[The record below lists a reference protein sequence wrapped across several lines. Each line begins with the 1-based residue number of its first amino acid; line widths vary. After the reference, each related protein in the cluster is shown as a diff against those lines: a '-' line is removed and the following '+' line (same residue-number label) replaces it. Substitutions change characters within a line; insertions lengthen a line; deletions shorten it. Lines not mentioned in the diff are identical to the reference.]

1 MKKSDVLD
9 RVYKSDL
16 PSRAKQIMFYLIN
29 RANAEGTCFPS
40 NKTIASDCG
49 ISTRTVQRTMK
60 VLLEKGFIKRDS
72 RFREQGGQ
80 TSNLYT
86 LQLEWDDNKNDK
98 KEVEAKEN
106 TTAEEV
112 NNSVKEIQP
121 QEEEI
126 EEITFSDYQQE
137 EGVSETEGKIGD
149 EDLSSLST
157 KENHVGEFTEK
168 TNIQN
173 TESIK
178 DDNLSNRL
186 RCHPIFNPFNKKQ
199 HFEKHDQKLRDF
211 PCHGDGDI
219 LYPP

>member
-1 MKKSDVLD
+1 MKKSDVLE

-40 NKTIASDCG
+40 NNTIASDCG
-49 ISTRTVQRTMK
+49 ISTRTVQRTMN
-60 VLLEKGFIKRDS
+60 VLLEKEFIKRDS

-86 LQLEWDDNKNDK
+86 LQLEWDDDKNDK

-106 TTAEEV
+106 TKAEKANDSME
-112 NNSVKEIQP
+112 EIQA
-121 QEEEI
+121 QVEKI
-126 EEITFSDYQQE
+126 EAVTFSDYQQD
-137 EGVSETEGKIGD
+137 EGVSETEGKIGH

-157 KENHVGEFTEK
+157 KENHVGEVIEK

-173 TESIK
+173 TETIK
-178 DDNLSNRL
+178 DDNLSNWL

-199 HFEKHDQKLRDF
+199 HFEKHDQKSRDF

>member
-60 VLLEKGFIKRDS
+60 VLLEKEFIKKDS

-86 LQLEWDDNKNDK
+86 LQLEWDDDKNDK

-106 TTAEEV
+106 TKVEEA
-112 NNSVKEIQP
+112 NDSVEEFQV
-121 QEEEI
+121 QEEI
-126 EEITFSDYQQE
+126 EEVTFSDYQQD
-137 EGVSETEGKIGD
+137 EGVSETEGKIGH

-157 KENHVGEFTEK
+157 KENHVREVIEK

-178 DDNLSNRL
+178 DDNLSNRS
-186 RCHPIFNPFNKKQ
+186 RCHPIFDSLNKER
-199 HFEKHDQKLRDF
+199 HFEKHDQKSSDF

>member
-86 LQLEWDDNKNDK
+86 LQLEWDDDKNDK

-106 TTAEEV
+106 TKVEEANDFV
-112 NNSVKEIQP
+112 EEIQP

-126 EEITFSDYQQE
+126 EEVTFSDYHQE
-137 EGVSETEGKIGD
+137 EGVSETEGEIGD
-149 EDLSSLST
+149 KDLFSLST
-157 KENHVGEFTEK
+157 KESYVAEVIEK
-168 TNIQN
+168 INLQN

-178 DDNLSNRL
+178 DDNLSNWS
-186 RCHPIFNPFNKKQ
+186 RCHPIFNAFNKKR
-199 HFEKHDQKLRDF
+199 HFEKHDQKSRDF

>member
-49 ISTRTVQRTMK
+49 ISTRTVQRTMA

-86 LQLEWDDNKNDK
+86 LKLEWDDDKNDK

-106 TTAEEV
+106 TKVEEA
-112 NNSVKEIQP
+112 NDSVEEFQV
-121 QEEEI
+121 QEEI
-126 EEITFSDYQQE
+126 EEVTFSDYQQE
-137 EGVSETEGKIGD
+137 EDVSETEGKIGD
-149 EDLSSLST
+149 EDLSSIST
-157 KENHVGEFTEK
+157 KESYVGEVIEK
-168 TNIQN
+168 TNLQN
-173 TESIK
+173 TKSIE
-178 DDNLSNRL
+178 DDNLSNRS
-186 RCHPIFNPFNKKQ
+186 RCHPIFDPLNKER
-199 HFEKHDQKLRDF
+199 HFEKHGQKSSEF
-211 PCHGDGDI
+211 PCHGGGDI

>member
-86 LQLEWDDNKNDK
+86 LQLELDDDKNDK

-106 TTAEEV
+106 TKVEEA
-112 NNSVKEIQP
+112 NDSVEEIQP

-126 EEITFSDYQQE
+126 EEVTFLDYQ
-137 EGVSETEGKIGD
+137 
-149 EDLSSLST
+149 
-157 KENHVGEFTEK
+157 H
-168 TNIQN
+168 
-173 TESIK
+173 
-178 DDNLSNRL
+178 
-186 RCHPIFNPFNKKQ
+186 
-199 HFEKHDQKLRDF
+199 
-211 PCHGDGDI
+211 
-219 LYPP
+219 

>member
-40 NKTIASDCG
+40 NKTIANDCG

-60 VLLEKGFIKRDS
+60 VLLEKEFIKKDS
-72 RFREQGGQ
+72 RYREQGGQ

-86 LQLEWDDNKNDK
+86 LQLEWNDDKNDK

-106 TTAEEV
+106 TKEEAYGFV
-112 NNSVKEIQP
+112 EEIQL

-126 EEITFSDYQQE
+126 ETVTFSDYQYE
-137 EGVSETEGKIGD
+137 EGVSETVGKIGD

-157 KENHVGEFTEK
+157 KESYVGEVIEK
-168 TNIQN
+168 NHLQTMK
-173 TESIK
+173 SIK
-178 DDNLSNRL
+178 DDNQSNWS
-186 RCHPIFNPFNKKQ
+186 RCHPIFDLLNKEGY
-199 HFEKHDQKLRDF
+199 FEKHDQKSRDF
-211 PCHGDGDI
+211 PCHRDGDI